1 MEFKA
6 SDGTELTISPSLQK
20 DIWIESYRGIAY
32 LPKFANAGL
41 VSHVVLAACGED
53 ESAYEDRIKHEGR
66 FTSAF
71 LSVLEK
77 SVTDT
82 LTYAELIKR
91 LDYLPSYV
99 PAHLFAHGRS

>member
-1 MEFKA
+1 MCGEDAAAEWDVARRQAESNAVLDMLF
-6 SDGTELTISPSLQK
+6 EL
-20 DIWIESYRGIAY
+20 
-32 LPKFANAGL
+32 
-41 VSHVVLAACGED
+41 VLAACGED

-77 SVTDT
+77 SGTDT

-99 PAHLFAHGRS
+99 SAHLLTQGRS